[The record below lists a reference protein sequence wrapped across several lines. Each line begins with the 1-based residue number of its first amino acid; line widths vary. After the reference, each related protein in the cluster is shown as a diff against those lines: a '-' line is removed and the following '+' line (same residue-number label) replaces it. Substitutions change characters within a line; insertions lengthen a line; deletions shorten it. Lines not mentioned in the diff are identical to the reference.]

1 MKPEQAQ
8 FLERIYK
15 AQFSIM
21 FKHAVGKVQDREIA
35 MDIVQDTFVTAI
47 SHLPDLRAH
56 PKPEAWLMLTLRNL
70 VRNEQ
75 RRSAHKTIPLQTVF
89 NEPAAILPPPFESLL
104 PPQLTAEERTLLSW
118 RFERQLSY
126 QEMSVLLGMP
136 ESSCRSR
143 VSRIV
148 AKCREY
154 LEKLDD

>member
-1 MKPEQAQ
+1 MRGSRAFISQLYKEQYEKL
-8 FLERIYK
+8 F
-15 AQFSIM
+15 
-21 FKHAVGKVQDREIA
+21 HAAFYVIGEAELAK
-35 MDIVQDTFVTAI
+35 DIVQDTFVTAI
-47 SHLPDLRAH
+47 SHLPDLLAH

-89 NEPAAILPPPFESLL
+89 NEPAATLPPPFESLL

-118 RFERQLSY
+118 RFERKLSY